1 MIGLMGVGNDGKTLI
16 TPKGRVLFS
25 VPARLARIIQRI
37 QHLISKAILRGIAC
51 NDWLSIFYKRRSE

>member
-1 MIGLMGVGNDGKTLI
+1 MGVENNGKTLI

-37 QHLISKAILRGIAC
+37 QHLISNMSHR
-51 NDWLSIFYKRRSE
+51 